1 MNRSACPHARQIRVP
16 KASSPR
22 ERIERVPPPRVPVL
36 RSFTQ
41 TKSDAPQFEHVGA
54 TVNTRPRLKAGQ
66 S

>member
-16 KASSPR
+16 NPSSPR
-22 ERIERVPPPRVPVL
+22 ERIESDPPPSVPVL

-41 TKSDAPQFEHVGA
+41 TKSDAPQFEQVGA
-54 TVNTRPRLKAGQ
+54 TVNTRPRLKADQ